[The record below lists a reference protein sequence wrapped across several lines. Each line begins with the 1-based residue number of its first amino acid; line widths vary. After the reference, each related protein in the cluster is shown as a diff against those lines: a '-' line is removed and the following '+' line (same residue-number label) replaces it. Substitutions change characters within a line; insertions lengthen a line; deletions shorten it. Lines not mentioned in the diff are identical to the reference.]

1 MNDSSKIVALITRE
15 ALSIR
20 RGRSGMAEFDILV
33 EDVLKFVPNKYL
45 AVNVAARRARELNE
59 IELPV
64 SEHAKIAKKPITQ
77 ALLELI
83 DGRLRYELL
92 SAKPSYVEPETEE
105 VSDTEEEVAS
115 IFEEFGEEE
124 DFDMDALDDYD
135 DSDDS

>member
-1 MNDSSKIVALITRE
+1 MNESSKIVALITRE
-15 ALSIR
+15 ALASR
-20 RGRSGMAEFDILV
+20 RGRLGMAEFDILI
-33 EDVLKFVPNKYL
+33 EDVLNFVPNKYL

-64 SEHAKIAKKPITQ
+64 SEHAKVAKKPITQ

-83 DGRLRYELL
+83 DGRLQYELF
-92 SAKPSYVEPETEE
+92 SAKPPYVEAETEE
-105 VSDTEEEVAS
+105 VSDAEEEVAA

-124 DFDMDALDDYD
+124 DFDIDTLDDYD